1 MRDNKNNILGFVEK
15 ERKLFFFLSV
25 FFVFFILFILLI
37 SLQPVTVRA
46 ANLGVYGQVYPIQEQ
61 DFLVFIHDRL
71 KQMEKSG
78 QLTTFK
84 NQFIARVKAH
94 VYRPTPVSG
103 LTTTNH
109 PKTFYD
115 DPTFTVGQDIKDMNG
130 NIIARKGTVVRP
142 LSTITLHS
150 VWLFFNA
157 DDSRQVEWALSMVKT
172 HPDRIV
178 KFILVRGDISKA
190 EKALNGRIY
199 FDQEGLISKKLGLK
213 HIPCVVEQQGDR
225 LMIREFKI
233 IF

>member
-1 MRDNKNNILGFVEK
+1 MRDNRNNIPGLIEK
-15 ERKLFFFLSV
+15 ERKLFPLLSVSFV
-25 FFVFFILFILLI
+25 FFVLLI
-37 SLQPVTVRA
+37 SLQPITVQA
-46 ANLGVYGQVYPIQEQ
+46 VNLGVYGQVYPIQEQ

-71 KQMEKSG
+71 QQLEKSG
-78 QLTTFK
+78 KLNTLK

-94 VYRPTPVSG
+94 VYRPTPVDG
-103 LTTTNH
+103 LTTTDN

-115 DPTFTVGQDIKDMNG
+115 DPTFTVVHDMTDMNG
-130 NIIARKGTVVRP
+130 HIIARKGTIIRP

-157 DDSRQVEWALSMVKT
+157 DDPRQIAWALSMVKI

-225 LMIREFKI
+225 LLVREFKV